1 MYLWWSYYLL
11 NENMLEY
18 VNEMRPQ
25 PREGSKTKEK
35 HLYSRRISE
44 LNLKIIEGEDLE
56 WNT

>member
-1 MYLWWSYYLL
+1 
-11 NENMLEY
+11 MLEY

-35 HLYSRRISE
+35 HFYSTKISE

-56 WNT
+56 WDT